1 MLDICSSFAMSHKL
15 EFNASK
21 TQLICFTAP
30 GVSPTLPFIFFND
43 VLLTYS
49 EQIIHLGHILSK
61 TLDDSA
67 DIMRATRDMNRK
79 ANSLIYTFQSI
90 DPFIKTFLLKSYC
103 LSLYGCCIWS
113 LCAPSLRVI
122 EVALNKILRKIWHLP
137 ARSHTGIVHCVAK
150 VQTISNL
157 LYHRF
162 HSFISRAL
170 SSSSMLIRT
179 IFSNSTHRMYSFT
192 GYNVCNGH
200 LHVRK
205 FTDSELHLGLMIR
218 SLRSFYGLYSPHES
232 LINFSSIH

>member
-1 MLDICSSFAMSHKL
+1 MCLQPYCLFSLMTSYS
-15 EFNASK
+15 
-21 TQLICFTAP
+21 LIQ
-30 GVSPTLPFIFFND
+30 SNFF
-43 VLLTYS
+43 
-49 EQIIHLGHILSK
+49 HLGYILSK

-79 ANSLIYTFQSI
+79 ANSLIHTFQSI
-90 DPFIKTFLLKSYC
+90 DLFIKTFLLKSYC

-122 EVALNKILRKIWHLP
+122 EVALKILRKIWHLP
-137 ARSHTGIVHCVAK
+137 SHSHTGITSC
-150 VQTISNL
+150 TIVST
-157 LYHRF
+157 H
-162 HSFISRAL
+162 RAL

-179 IFSNSTHRMYSFT
+179 IFSNSTHHMYSFT

-218 SLRSFYGLYSPHES
+218 SFALF
-232 LINFSSIH
+232 FWSIFTS

>member
-1 MLDICSSFAMSHKL
+1 MSFRFLVYNGVRQGSILSPHLFAVYLDGLLIDLSESGVGCYWGCSFAGVFGYADDIVLLASSLRKMLDICSSFAMSHKL

-30 GVSPTLPFIFFND
+30 GVSPTLPSIFFND

-49 EQIIHLGHILSK
+49 EQIVHLGHILSK

-67 DIMRATRDMNRK
+67 DIMRATREMNRK

-122 EVALNKILRKIWHLP
+122 EVALLRKIWHLL
-137 ARSHTGIVHCVAK
+137 ARSHTGIYIVHCVGK

-157 LYHRF
+157 LYHR
-162 HSFISRAL
+162 HLYLEL
-170 SSSSMLIRT
+170 SL
-179 IFSNSTHRMYSFT
+179 H
-192 GYNVCNGH
+192 H
-200 LHVRK
+200 LC
-205 FTDSELHLGLMIR
+205 
-218 SLRSFYGLYSPHES
+218 
-232 LINFSSIH
+232 

>member
-1 MLDICSSFAMSHKL
+1 MPL
-15 EFNASK
+15 
-21 TQLICFTAP
+21 Q
-30 GVSPTLPFIFFND
+30 
-43 VLLTYS
+43 
-49 EQIIHLGHILSK
+49 
-61 TLDDSA
+61 
-67 DIMRATRDMNRK
+67 
-79 ANSLIYTFQSI
+79 
-90 DPFIKTFLLKSYC
+90 
-103 LSLYGCCIWS
+103 S

-137 ARSHTGIVHCVAK
+137 ARSHTGIVHCAAK
-150 VQTISNL
+150 VKTISNL

-205 FTDSELHLGLMIR
+205 FTDSELLMIR
-218 SLRSFYGLYSPHES
+218 SLRSFFGLYSPNHS
-232 LINFSSIH
+232 LTLVLYINLISYLSFAPILLVCQ